1 MMARLWYLMLLC
13 WAASPVCLPSR
24 MSMIGTPEEC
34 KSAKFVPGYNLGGE
48 GFDIV
53 KMERKGAYV
62 IDTETWKL
70 GGNGSCKLYPNP
82 FMNGEKQK
90 VPVSLLDWRI
100 VPKCSLKVSAMLYES
115 AEALINDSTSSVLN
129 NWKLALDIPLP
140 SGSSTGFSLGGT
152 HSNEATFGMRKSKE
166 DFFTF
171 SRHSVHC
178 KVYRY
183 RLATRPPL
191 SHDFQSAV
199 DALPSYSPGSQ
210 LSYRSLIETYG
221 THYITQ
227 VYLGGEIKAVTSIKT
242 CLAAMSSLSA
252 TEVSNCLTVEAS
264 ASFNYSASIQ
274 AMYKHC
280 NEKKKALHLS
290 QGFSSMYTDRIT
302 DATGGNID
310 GTDMLFTWQSNPSH
324 YKNWLNSLRSTPDVI
339 RYNLKPLHTILPS
352 GHRAAAGLKKEV
364 EKYIW
369 ENALQTKCSERCTIG
384 HRSSKRD
391 RCACV
396 CNGNQNIRSN
406 CCPVGKGRATLTV
419 FKLYAKG
426 LYGDI
431 WTQTDGSVEV
441 TYGDQ
446 IKRTEIIANN
456 DNPIWKAMFQFGPI
470 IIDMSKK
477 LKFSVY
483 DEDTYWNSD
492 LLGQCSFDLR
502 SGKWT
507 DSCMLNHGTLF
518 FSYEV
523 KCAPSLG
530 GEQCQEYIPTSMSP
544 SLAEVFYTR
553 NGVLL
558 GDLDKKNAKSFIQS
572 G

>member
-1 MMARLWYLMLLC
+1 MLLC

-115 AEALINDSTSSVLN
+115 AEALINDAMSSVLN

-152 HSNEATFGMRKSKE
+152 HSNEATFG
-166 DFFTF
+166 
-171 SRHSVHC
+171 
-178 KVYRY
+178 
-183 RLATRPPL
+183 
-191 SHDFQSAV
+191 FQSAV
-199 DALPSYSPGSQ
+199 DALPSYSPGPQ

-252 TEVSNCLTVEAS
+252 TEVSDCLTVEAS
-264 ASFNYSASIQ
+264 ASFKYSASIQ

-290 QGFSSMYTDRIT
+290 QGFSSMYTDHIT
-302 DATGGNID
+302 DATGGKID
-310 GTDMLFTWQSNPSH
+310 GTDMLFT
-324 YKNWLNSLRSTPDVI
+324 
-339 RYNLKPLHTILPS
+339 
-352 GHRAAAGLKKEV
+352 
-364 EKYIW
+364 
-369 ENALQTKCSERCTIG
+369 
-384 HRSSKRD
+384 
-391 RCACV
+391 
-396 CNGNQNIRSN
+396 
-406 CCPVGKGRATLTV
+406 
-419 FKLYAKG
+419 
-426 LYGDI
+426 
-431 WTQTDGSVEV
+431 
-441 TYGDQ
+441 
-446 IKRTEIIANN
+446 
-456 DNPIWKAMFQFGPI
+456 
-470 IIDMSKK
+470 
-477 LKFSVY
+477 
-483 DEDTYWNSD
+483 
-492 LLGQCSFDLR
+492 
-502 SGKWT
+502 
-507 DSCMLNHGTLF
+507 
-518 FSYEV
+518 
-523 KCAPSLG
+523 
-530 GEQCQEYIPTSMSP
+530 
-544 SLAEVFYTR
+544 
-553 NGVLL
+553 
-558 GDLDKKNAKSFIQS
+558 
-572 G
+572 